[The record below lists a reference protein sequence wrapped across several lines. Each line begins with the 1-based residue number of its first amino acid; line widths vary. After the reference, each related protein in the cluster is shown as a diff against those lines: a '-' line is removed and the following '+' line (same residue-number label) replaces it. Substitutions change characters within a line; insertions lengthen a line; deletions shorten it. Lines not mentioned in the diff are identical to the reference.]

1 MLLADNPR
9 FVAEYKEWSEK
20 INRIKDERIKKEL
33 EDLLRKLIE
42 AVRAID
48 LQHQEILVLH
58 RMPES
63 LAESKSNLTSIRKK
77 INNRLESCERAG
89 LL

>member
-9 FVAEYKEWSEK
+9 FVNEYKTWAAQIDS
-20 INRIKDERIKKEL
+20 IKDEKTKK
-33 EDLLRKLIE
+33 DLQGMLRQLVE

-58 RMPES
+58 RMPEG
-63 LAESKSNLTSIRKK
+63 LGESKGDLTAIRKRITAK
-77 INNRLESCERAG
+77 LESCKKAG